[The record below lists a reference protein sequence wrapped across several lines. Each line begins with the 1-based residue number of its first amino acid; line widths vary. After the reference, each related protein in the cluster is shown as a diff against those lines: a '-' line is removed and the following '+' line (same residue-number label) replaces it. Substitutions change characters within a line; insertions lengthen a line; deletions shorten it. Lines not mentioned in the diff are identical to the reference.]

1 MAAKNKD
8 VDIRSD
14 EVQDIMSHIPNMLI
28 RYGMSGI
35 FIVLVVVLFLSWL
48 IRYPEIITGK
58 ITITTS
64 VEPTKLVSKSSGS
77 ILQLSVVDGQ
87 NVPAGSV
94 LAEIESPVSPGSVS
108 YMRQYI
114 LRLEN
119 ALQLR
124 SGELPLPDT
133 TSVIFGDVQPT
144 VNMMIQELSA
154 YNMNLKFQINA
165 AETATLSQKIENQKK
180 LIMIH
185 QNIAAINQKELDNAR
200 LKYEADKKLAGN
212 AFLSKTELMRSE
224 SELRAKELQ
233 VEQLRQTAVE
243 SSMVLSTLELQ
254 YNQSRFNNEAKSR
267 MNLDAIH
274 SAIETI
280 RSYIF
285 SWQQRYRITA
295 LQSGTVSFLRR
306 IQQGQFLKGGEEL
319 FAITQPNT
327 TYLGIATV
335 PSSGFGKIAIGQQVH
350 ILLQSYPYYEYGLL
364 EGTVERIAAFPNSNE
379 YRVEITLP
387 NGMTTTQNKALK
399 FTPEM
404 AGDAEIVTADK
415 RVIERVFESL
425 LKVMKRS

>member
-144 VNMMIQELSA
+144 VNMMIQELST
-154 YNMNLKFQINA
+154 YNMNLKFQINE

-267 MNLDAIH
+267 SNLDAIH

-364 EGTVERIAAFPNSNE
+364 EGTVERIAVFPNSNE

-387 NGMTTTQNKALK
+387 NGMTTTQHKALK

>member
-77 ILQLSVVDGQ
+77 ILQLAVVDGQ

-119 ALQLR
+119 ALHLR

-180 LIMIH
+180 LIAIH